1 VRAKRTAAWLL
12 GGLVLAGGPALAH
25 HSFAMFDGDKVLTLD
40 GTVKEFQWT
49 NPHTWTQLQVTN
61 PQGAVEEWAIEG
73 GSLNALAR
81 QGWKRTSLKPG
92 DKISMKIHPLKS
104 GEKGGSFMS
113 ATLADGTVLGRNP
126 NAAPAATPQ
135 AGQ

>member
-1 VRAKRTAAWLL
+1 MAASL
-12 GGLVLAGGPALAH
+12 GGLALMAGPALAH
-25 HSFAMFDGDKVLTLD
+25 HSFAMFDGDKVLTLE

-49 NPHTWTQLQVTN
+49 NPHTWTQLKVKN
-61 PQGAVEEWAIEG
+61 DQGVVEEWSIEG
-73 GSLNALAR
+73 ASLNALSR

-113 ATLADGTVLGRNP
+113 ATLPDGAVLGRSP
-126 NAAPAATPQ
+126 GAAPAPA
-135 AGQ
+135 AN